1 MRSALLAAVGIAA
14 IAMSGAADAQT
25 RTRRSPAPAPAQ
37 TMNPRSQ
44 TQAFVP
50 NPSRAPAAT
59 TPAAA
64 PVDYGREQSLRD
76 ALVRT
81 YQTNPTLMAERQ
93 GLRQRDEAVD
103 IARAAGRPRVDA
115 NAAINRDIYTR
126 HVVGGNGSD
135 LTVGA
140 QVSMPIYSGGRVRNS
155 VAAAN
160 IRVEA
165 GRDNLRATEGDIF
178 TEAVAAYMDV
188 IRDRSIVQ
196 LNQNQVRVLE
206 TNLQA
211 TRDRFEVGDLTR
223 TDVAQSDAR
232 LALARSQL
240 ALVEGRLRASEENY
254 RRVIGENPEDLQPP
268 NPLPTLPGTDDQAEQ
283 IALGNNADLASI
295 AAQARAAGYDVRV
308 ARGARLPTIT
318 ANSQTSYFDRLGTG
332 IAGGNGQGLSFDN
345 TASSSVGLSL
355 TMPLYQGGAAGAR
368 VRQAEAA
375 RGQLLEQAVG
385 VERLVISNTRAAFAS
400 YRAALLAIESN
411 EIAVAANT
419 LALEGTRAEQTVG
432 TRNVLDVLNAEQELL
447 NSQVL
452 LVTARRDAYV
462 AGFQLLNTMG
472 QAEAKDL
479 NLDGIGPLY
488 DPTISYNRYS
498 RSWNDWDDGP
508 TVHPVSTRTAPVQN
522 NSPVTEPPVTAQ
534 PQ

>member
-1 MRSALLAAVGIAA
+1 MRGGLLAAAGVAA
-14 IAMSGAADAQT
+14 IALSGGAALAQT
-25 RTRRSPAPAPAQ
+25 AAPASRPVAVPAPP
-37 TMNPRSQ
+37 P
-44 TQAFVP
+44 
-50 NPSRAPAAT
+50 
-59 TPAAA
+59 
-64 PVDYGREQSLRD
+64 PVDHGREQSLRE

-81 YQTNPTLMAERQ
+81 YQTNPTIMAERQ
-93 GLRQRDEAVD
+93 SLRQLDENVD
-103 IARAAGRPRVDA
+103 IARAAGRPQVSA
-115 NAAINRDIYTR
+115 NAGLNQDVLSINTLRR
-126 HVVGGNGSD
+126 GVGHNGRD

-140 QVSMPIYSGGRVRNS
+140 DVSVPLYAGGRIRNGIR
-155 VAAAN
+155 AADT
-160 IRVEA
+160 RVEA
-165 GRDNLRATEGDIF
+165 GRADLRATEGDIF

-196 LNQNQVRVLE
+196 LNENQVRVLQ

-240 ALVEGRLRASEENY
+240 ALAQGRLETSEENY
-254 RRVIGENPEDLQPP
+254 RRVIGQEPEDLQPP
-268 NPLPTLPGTDDQAEQ
+268 PPLPTLPGTADQATEV
-283 IALGNNADLASI
+283 ALGNNADLASI
-295 AAQARAAGYDVRV
+295 AHQTRAAGYDVR
-308 ARGARLPTIT
+308 ATRGERLPTLSAVSSGVYRNSLGRADEVAETPEGFLPNSIT
-318 ANSQTSYFDRLGTG
+318 SAG
-332 IAGGNGQGLSFDN
+332 I
-345 TASSSVGLSL
+345 GLSL
-355 TMPLYQGGAAGAR
+355 RVPLYQGGGAGAR
-368 VRQAEAA
+368 VRRAEAL
-375 RGQLLEQAVG
+375 RGQLLEQSVA
-385 VERLVISNTRAAFAS
+385 VERLVISNTRAAFAN
-400 YRAALLAIESN
+400 YRAALEAIDSN

-472 QAEAKDL
+472 QAEAEDL
-479 NLDGIGPLY
+479 NLDGGPLY
-488 DPTISYNRYS
+488 DPVVNYNRYS

-508 TVHPVSTRTAPVQN
+508 TLHPVATRTAPPN
-522 NSPVTEPPVTAQ
+522 SSSPVTEPPVTQA